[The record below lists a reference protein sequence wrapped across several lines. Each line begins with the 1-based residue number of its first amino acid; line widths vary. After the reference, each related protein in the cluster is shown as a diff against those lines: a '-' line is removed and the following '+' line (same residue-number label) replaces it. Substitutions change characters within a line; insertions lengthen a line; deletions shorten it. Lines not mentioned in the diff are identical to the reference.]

1 MIENKELRKGIE
13 DKNMLLATVT
23 HDLRAP
29 LGSITMTLKQL
40 EEETQGNLSTTL
52 RDMMK
57 SSLSS
62 CDLLNFLINDILDA
76 SKLFESGELKLNLEP
91 CKLDDVFGQVF
102 KIMESKFLQKEVR
115 FETFVTDDVPE
126 TLITDSRRL
135 IQLILNFIT
144 NANKFTI
151 KGRVLLMGKRNR
163 SDPNLIQIS
172 ILDTG
177 IGVKDED
184 QHKIMQKFY
193 TAGGERN
200 KNGVGLGLT
209 ICQNLIGLLG
219 PTKEINFSSKYQQG
233 SKFWFDI
240 YSNMNIQQT
249 GLGKYDRAPIKDDLE
264 ISSYSK
270 SSELIENLPVRS
282 IPSFEEYDNYMLNKS
297 MEINDSQVF
306 EHLEKMGRLGAS
318 EDRLE
323 DDEGELNSEE
333 ENLQSR
339 SKALVR
345 IPSKSEF

>member
-1 MIENKELRKGIE
+1 
-13 DKNMLLATVT
+13 MLLATVT

-29 LGSITMTLKQL
+29 LGSITMTLKQI
-40 EEETQGNLSTTL
+40 EEESQGNLSITL
-52 RDMMK
+52 KEMMK

-91 CKLDDVFGQVF
+91 CKLDDIFGQVF

-115 FETFVTDDVPE
+115 FETFVADDVPE
-126 TLITDSRRL
+126 SIITDSRRL

-151 KGRVLLMGKRNR
+151 KGRVLLMGKRDR
-163 SDPNLIQIS
+163 VDPNLIQIS

-219 PTKEINFSSKYQQG
+219 PTKEIHFSSKYQQG

-240 YSNMNIQQT
+240 YSNMNQQSAGT
-249 GLGKYDRAPIKDDLE
+249 GKINKAPVKDDLE
-264 ISSYSK
+264 LSSYSK
-270 SSELIENLPVRS
+270 SSELIENQLPRS

-306 EHLEKMGRLGAS
+306 EHLEKMGRLGPS
-318 EDRLE
+318 EDKYEL
-323 DDEGELNSEE
+323 DEGELNSEE
-333 ENLQSR
+333 EVLNTSFKNLPV
-339 SKALVR
+339 A
-345 IPSKSEF
+345 